1 MFDKVHI
8 IKNKAY
14 TLAYDMDYEQLWNT
28 VLSQIGLEVS
38 RVNFNTW
45 FKNSRM
51 VDYKDGDVT
60 VGVPN
65 QFIKDWL
72 EQKYHKDILRI
83 LRSVHES
90 VRSLSFSVVRFDTP
104 PKKTQVIQTNLN
116 SLPLDNLY
124 INREDGLNPK
134 YTFDSYIV
142 GPFNEVAHVSAQA
155 IIQNP
160 GLSYNPFFVYGNTG
174 LGKTHLLQAI
184 GNSIKK
190 KYPEKKVFYISLE
203 RFYMEYVNALNQ
215 SRVPHFKEKYRKFD
229 VFIMDDIQF
238 ITGKEKT
245 QDELFHLF
253 NIMYETNRQIIFS
266 SDVHPNFIIGLE
278 ERLRSRFNQG
288 MVVDVEAPTFESRLA
303 ILKRKTK
310 DHNDKLSDEVL
321 EYIAGNVHG
330 NIRELEGILTN
341 LITQSEIKKMVLSLT
356 DVKNYLK
363 NNIKAKKS
371 VSIPEIVKTV
381 ADYYHVNDSLIYN
394 KTRRKDIIKPRQIIM
409 YILREEYDIS
419 YPVIGDKLG
428 GRDHTTVIHSYEKI
442 KKELEKDPHL
452 AKEIDDIRSII
463 V

>member
-1 MFDKVHI
+1 
-8 IKNKAY
+8 
-14 TLAYDMDYEQLWNT
+14 MDYEQLWNT

-45 FKNSRM
+45 FKNSRL

-65 QFIKDWL
+65 QFIRDWI
-72 EQKYHKDILRI
+72 EQKYQKDLLRI
-83 LRSVHES
+83 LRSVHEG

-104 PKKTQVIQTNLN
+104 PKKTQLIQTNN
-116 SLPLDNLY
+116 GSLPLDNLY

-174 LGKTHLLQAI
+174 LGKTHLLQAV
-184 GNSIKK
+184 GNAIKK

-203 RFYMEYVNALNQ
+203 RFYMEMVNAIQQ

-238 ITGKEKT
+238 ITGKDKT

-278 ERLRSRFNQG
+278 ERLQSRFNQG

-303 ILKRKTK
+303 ILRKKTK
-310 DHNDKLSDEVL
+310 DHGDRLSDEVL
-321 EYIAGNVHG
+321 EYIAETVHG

-341 LITQSEIKKMVLSLT
+341 LITQSEIKKITLTLS

-442 KKELEKDPHL
+442 KRELAKDPHL

>member
-1 MFDKVHI
+1 
-8 IKNKAY
+8 
-14 TLAYDMDYEQLWNT
+14 MDYEQLWNT

-83 LRSVHES
+83 LRSVHEG
-90 VRSLSFSVVRFDTP
+90 VRSLSFSVVRFDVP
-104 PKKTQVIQTNLN
+104 PKKTQVIQTNN
-116 SLPLDNLY
+116 GSLPLDNLY

-142 GPFNEVAHVSAQA
+142 GPFNEIAYVSAQA

-174 LGKTHLLQAI
+174 LGKTHLLQAV
-184 GNSIKK
+184 GNAVKK

-215 SRVPHFKEKYRKFD
+215 SRVPNFKEKYRKFD

-303 ILKRKTK
+303 ILQKKAK
-310 DHNDKLSDEVL
+310 DHSDKLSPEVL
-321 EYIAGNVHG
+321 EFIAESVHG

-341 LITQSEIKKMVLSLT
+341 LITQCEIKKTVLTLV
-356 DVKNYLK
+356 DVKSYLK

-381 ADYYHVNDSLIYN
+381 AD
-394 KTRRKDIIKPRQIIM
+394 
-409 YILREEYDIS
+409 
-419 YPVIGDKLG
+419 
-428 GRDHTTVIHSYEKI
+428 
-442 KKELEKDPHL
+442 
-452 AKEIDDIRSII
+452 
-463 V
+463 

>member
-1 MFDKVHI
+1 
-8 IKNKAY
+8 
-14 TLAYDMDYEQLWNT
+14 MDYEQLWNT

-72 EQKYHKDILRI
+72 EQKYQKDLLRI
-83 LRSVHES
+83 LRSIHEG

-104 PKKTQVIQTNLN
+104 PKKTQLIQTNN
-116 SLPLDNLY
+116 GSLPLDNLY

-160 GLSYNPFFVYGNTG
+160 GLSYNPFFVYGSTG
-174 LGKTHLLQAI
+174 LGKTHLLQAV
-184 GNSIKK
+184 GNAIKK

-203 RFYMEYVNALNQ
+203 RFYMEMVNAIQQ

-238 ITGKEKT
+238 ITGKDKT

-278 ERLRSRFNQG
+278 ERLQSRFNQG

-303 ILKRKTK
+303 ILKKKAK
-310 DHNDKLSDEVL
+310 DHGDKLSDDVL
-321 EYIAGNVHG
+321 EYVAETVHG

-341 LITQSEIKKMVLSLT
+341 LITQSEIKKIVLSLS

-442 KKELEKDPHL
+442 KRELAKDPHL
-452 AKEIDDIRSII
+452 AKEIDDIRSI
-463 V
+463 VV

>member
-1 MFDKVHI
+1 
-8 IKNKAY
+8 
-14 TLAYDMDYEQLWNT
+14 MDYEQLWNT

-72 EQKYHKDILRI
+72 EQKYQKDLLRI
-83 LRSVHES
+83 LRSVHEG

-104 PKKTQVIQTNLN
+104 PKKTQLIQTNN
-116 SLPLDNLY
+116 GALPLDNLY

-174 LGKTHLLQAI
+174 LGKTHLLQAV
-184 GNSIKK
+184 GNAIKK

-203 RFYMEYVNALNQ
+203 RFYMEMVNAIQQ

-238 ITGKEKT
+238 ITGKDKT

-278 ERLRSRFNQG
+278 ERLQSRFNQG
-288 MVVDVEAPTFESRLA
+288 MVVDVESPTFESRLA
-303 ILKRKTK
+303 ILRKKTK
-310 DHNDKLSDEVL
+310 DHGDKLSDEVL
-321 EYIAGNVHG
+321 EYIAETVHG

-341 LITQSEIKKMVLSLT
+341 LITQSEIKKIVLSLS
-356 DVKNYLK
+356 DVKSYLK

-381 ADYYHVNDSLIYN
+381 ADYYHVNDALIYN

-442 KKELEKDPHL
+442 KKELAKDPHL
-452 AKEIDDIRSII
+452 VKEIDDIRSII

>member
-1 MFDKVHI
+1 
-8 IKNKAY
+8 
-14 TLAYDMDYEQLWNT
+14 MDYEQLWNT

-83 LRSVHES
+83 LRSVHEG
-90 VRSLSFSVVRFDTP
+90 VRSLSFSVVRFDVP
-104 PKKTQVIQTNLN
+104 PKKTQVIQTNN
-116 SLPLDNLY
+116 SSLPLDNLY

-142 GPFNEVAHVSAQA
+142 GPFNEIAYVSAQA

-174 LGKTHLLQAI
+174 LGKTHLLQAV
-184 GNSIKK
+184 GNAVKK

-215 SRVPHFKEKYRKFD
+215 SRVPNFKEKYRKFD

-266 SDVHPNFIIGLE
+266 SDVHPNFIVGLE

-303 ILKRKTK
+303 ILQKKTK
-310 DHNDKLSDEVL
+310 DHSDKLSPEVL
-321 EYIAGNVHG
+321 EFIAESVHG

-341 LITQSEIKKMVLSLT
+341 LITQCEIKKTVLTLV
-356 DVKNYLK
+356 DVKSYLK

-442 KKELEKDPHL
+442 KRELEKDPHL

>member
-1 MFDKVHI
+1 
-8 IKNKAY
+8 
-14 TLAYDMDYEQLWNT
+14 
-28 VLSQIGLEVS
+28 
-38 RVNFNTW
+38 
-45 FKNSRM
+45 
-51 VDYKDGDVT
+51 
-60 VGVPN
+60 
-65 QFIKDWL
+65 
-72 EQKYHKDILRI
+72 
-83 LRSVHES
+83 
-90 VRSLSFSVVRFDTP
+90 
-104 PKKTQVIQTNLN
+104 
-116 SLPLDNLY
+116 
-124 INREDGLNPK
+124 
-134 YTFDSYIV
+134 
-142 GPFNEVAHVSAQA
+142 
-155 IIQNP
+155 
-160 GLSYNPFFVYGNTG
+160 
-174 LGKTHLLQAI
+174 
-184 GNSIKK
+184 
-190 KYPEKKVFYISLE
+190 
-203 RFYMEYVNALNQ
+203 MEMVNAIQQ

-238 ITGKEKT
+238 ITGKDKT

-278 ERLRSRFNQG
+278 DRLQSRFNQG
-288 MVVDVEAPTFESRLA
+288 MVVDVESPTFESRLA
-303 ILKRKTK
+303 ILKKKTR
-310 DHNDKLSDEVL
+310 DSSNKLSDEVL
-321 EYIAGNVHG
+321 EHIAQTVSG

-341 LITQSEIKKMVLSLT
+341 LITQSEIKKVVLSLS
-356 DVKNYLK
+356 DVKSYLK

-442 KKELEKDPHL
+442 KRELVKDPHL

>member
-1 MFDKVHI
+1 
-8 IKNKAY
+8 
-14 TLAYDMDYEQLWNT
+14 MDYEQLWNT

-72 EQKYHKDILRI
+72 EQKYQKDLLRI
-83 LRSVHES
+83 LRSVHEG

-104 PKKTQVIQTNLN
+104 PKKTQLIQTSNGA
-116 SLPLDNLY
+116 LPLDNLY

-174 LGKTHLLQAI
+174 LGKTHLLQAV
-184 GNSIKK
+184 GNAIKK

-203 RFYMEYVNALNQ
+203 RFYMEMVNAIQQ

-238 ITGKEKT
+238 ITGKDKT

-278 ERLRSRFNQG
+278 ERLQSRFNQG
-288 MVVDVEAPTFESRLA
+288 MVVDVESPTFESRLA
-303 ILKRKTK
+303 ILRKKTK
-310 DHNDKLSDEVL
+310 DHGDKLSDEVL
-321 EYIAGNVHG
+321 EYIAETVHG

-341 LITQSEIKKMVLSLT
+341 LITQSEIKKIVLSLS
-356 DVKNYLK
+356 DVKSYLK

-381 ADYYHVNDSLIYN
+381 ADYYHVNDALIYN

-442 KKELEKDPHL
+442 KKELAKDPHL
-452 AKEIDDIRSII
+452 VKEIDDIRSII

>member
-1 MFDKVHI
+1 
-8 IKNKAY
+8 
-14 TLAYDMDYEQLWNT
+14 MDYEQLWNT

-72 EQKYHKDILRI
+72 EQKYQKDLLRI
-83 LRSVHES
+83 LRSVHEG

-104 PKKTQVIQTNLN
+104 PKKTQLIQTNN
-116 SLPLDNLY
+116 GSLPLDNLY

-142 GPFNEVAHVSAQA
+142 GPFNEVAYVSAQA

-160 GLSYNPFFVYGNTG
+160 GLSYNPFFVYGSTG
-174 LGKTHLLQAI
+174 LGKTHLLQAV
-184 GNSIKK
+184 GNAIKK

-203 RFYMEYVNALNQ
+203 RFYMEMVNAIQQ

-238 ITGKEKT
+238 ITGKDKT

-266 SDVHPNFIIGLE
+266 SDVHPNFIVGLE
-278 ERLRSRFNQG
+278 ERLQSRFNQG

-303 ILKRKTK
+303 ILKKKTK
-310 DHNDKLSDEVL
+310 DHGDKLSDEVL
-321 EYIAGNVHG
+321 EYVAETVHG

-341 LITQSEIKKMVLSLT
+341 LITQSEIKKIVLSLS

-442 KKELEKDPHL
+442 KKELAKDPHL
-452 AKEIDDIRSII
+452 AKEIDDIRSI
-463 V
+463 VV

>member
-1 MFDKVHI
+1 
-8 IKNKAY
+8 
-14 TLAYDMDYEQLWNT
+14 
-28 VLSQIGLEVS
+28 
-38 RVNFNTW
+38 
-45 FKNSRM
+45 
-51 VDYKDGDVT
+51 
-60 VGVPN
+60 
-65 QFIKDWL
+65 
-72 EQKYHKDILRI
+72 
-83 LRSVHES
+83 
-90 VRSLSFSVVRFDTP
+90 
-104 PKKTQVIQTNLN
+104 
-116 SLPLDNLY
+116 
-124 INREDGLNPK
+124 
-134 YTFDSYIV
+134 
-142 GPFNEVAHVSAQA
+142 
-155 IIQNP
+155 
-160 GLSYNPFFVYGNTG
+160 
-174 LGKTHLLQAI
+174 
-184 GNSIKK
+184 
-190 KYPEKKVFYISLE
+190 
-203 RFYMEYVNALNQ
+203 
-215 SRVPHFKEKYRKFD
+215 
-229 VFIMDDIQF
+229 
-238 ITGKEKT
+238 
-245 QDELFHLF
+245 
-253 NIMYETNRQIIFS
+253 MYETNRQIIFS

>member
-1 MFDKVHI
+1 
-8 IKNKAY
+8 
-14 TLAYDMDYEQLWNT
+14 MDYEQLWNT

-65 QFIKDWL
+65 QFIRDWI
-72 EQKYHKDILRI
+72 EQKYQKDLLRI
-83 LRSVHES
+83 LRSVHEG

-104 PKKTQVIQTNLN
+104 LKKTQLIQTSNG

-190 KYPEKKVFYISLE
+190 KYPDKKVFYISLE
-203 RFYMEYVNALNQ
+203 RFYMEMVNAIQQ

-238 ITGKEKT
+238 ITGKDKT

-278 ERLRSRFNQG
+278 DRLQSRFNQG
-288 MVVDVEAPTFESRLA
+288 MVVDVESPTFESRLA
-303 ILKRKTK
+303 ILKKKTR
-310 DHNDKLSDEVL
+310 DSSNKLSDEVL
-321 EYIAGNVHG
+321 EHIAQTVSG

-341 LITQSEIKKMVLSLT
+341 LITQSEIKKVVLSLS
-356 DVKNYLK
+356 DVKSYLK

-442 KKELEKDPHL
+442 KRELAADPHL

>member
-1 MFDKVHI
+1 
-8 IKNKAY
+8 
-14 TLAYDMDYEQLWNT
+14 MDYEQLWNT

-72 EQKYHKDILRI
+72 EQKYQKDLLRI
-83 LRSVHES
+83 LRSVHEG

-104 PKKTQVIQTNLN
+104 PKKTQLIQTNN
-116 SLPLDNLY
+116 GSLPLDNLY

-160 GLSYNPFFVYGNTG
+160 GLSYNPFFVYGSTG
-174 LGKTHLLQAI
+174 LGKTHLLQAV
-184 GNSIKK
+184 GNAIKK

-203 RFYMEYVNALNQ
+203 RFYMEMVNAIQQ

-238 ITGKEKT
+238 ITGKDKT

-278 ERLRSRFNQG
+278 ERLQSRFNQG

-303 ILKRKTK
+303 ILKKKAK
-310 DHNDKLSDEVL
+310 DHGDKLSDDVL
-321 EYIAGNVHG
+321 EYVAETVHG

-341 LITQSEIKKMVLSLT
+341 LITQSEIKKIVLSLS

-442 KKELEKDPHL
+442 KRELAKDPHL
-452 AKEIDDIRSII
+452 AKEIDDIRSI
-463 V
+463 VV

>member
-1 MFDKVHI
+1 
-8 IKNKAY
+8 
-14 TLAYDMDYEQLWNT
+14 MDYEQLWNT
-28 VLSQIGLEVS
+28 VLSQVGLEVS

-83 LRSVHES
+83 LRSVHEG
-90 VRSLSFSVVRFDTP
+90 VRSLSFSVVRFDVP
-104 PKKTQVIQTNLN
+104 PKKTQVIQTNN
-116 SLPLDNLY
+116 GSLPLDNLY

-142 GPFNEVAHVSAQA
+142 GPFNEIAYVSAQA

-174 LGKTHLLQAI
+174 LGKTHLLQAV
-184 GNSIKK
+184 GNAVKK

-215 SRVPHFKEKYRKFD
+215 SRVPNFKEKYRKFD

-266 SDVHPNFIIGLE
+266 SDVHPNFIVGLE

-303 ILKRKTK
+303 ILQKKAK
-310 DHNDKLSDEVL
+310 DHSDKLSPEVL
-321 EYIAGNVHG
+321 EFIAESVHG

-341 LITQSEIKKMVLSLT
+341 LITQCEIKKTVLTLV
-356 DVKNYLK
+356 DVKSYLK

-442 KKELEKDPHL
+442 KRELEKDPHL